1 MIIRLEPPHGVPPLL
16 IGMSIDESRDAVA
29 LWGDVEEL
37 PATPGRAFA
46 LRARD
51 EDLTRDV
58 FAYFEDGAGGGVTA
72 VEVWR
77 PEPATRPGAN
87 VQVRY
92 GELDVFGLPADDV
105 LRILRDRGV
114 EVDESDPF
122 YPSCPR
128 LLLGFNREGG
138 AHADEETGMA
148 RFFESVLVSYP
159 GYDDPERLAAER
171 MRLEED
177 LRWHGIVP
185 PR

>member
-1 MIIRLEPPHGVPPLL
+1 
-16 IGMSIDESRDAVA
+16 MSRSFRRRPAGRSRCA
-29 LWGDVEEL
+29 
-37 PATPGRAFA
+37 PGTRI
-46 LRARD
+46 
-51 EDLTRDV
+51 LTRDV

-177 LRWHGIVP
+177 LRRHGIVP